1 MEEEAAR
8 QGTNEPE
15 HLLGSPPVQGGEIQ
29 EARAFLR
36 HADPVLARVIDASP
50 DFQPREWLSEL
61 PPLDAFGTLVF
72 QVIGQQLSVGATR
85 RIFDRLRGLF
95 GGDVPT
101 PSQFL
106 SASPDS
112 LRRAG
117 LSARKVATLR
127 LLAAA
132 FVDGRLSQSQLESLS
147 DQDIETQLTAIPG
160 IGPWTVQGFLIV
172 ALNRPDVVLPGDLAL
187 RKSIRRVYAL
197 GHLPTPAEVLQLAER
212 WRPYRSLATAYLFQA
227 AFDNTGQRGTEAV

>member
-1 MEEEAAR
+1 M
-8 QGTNEPE
+8 
-15 HLLGSPPVQGGEIQ
+15 
-29 EARAFLR
+29 
-36 HADPVLARVIDASP
+36 LARVIDASP

-72 QVIGQQLSVGATR
+72 QVIGQ
-85 RIFDRLRGLF
+85 
-95 GGDVPT
+95 
-101 PSQFL
+101 
-106 SASPDS
+106 
-112 LRRAG
+112 
-117 LSARKVATLR
+117 
-127 LLAAA
+127 
-132 FVDGRLSQSQLESLS
+132 
-147 DQDIETQLTAIPG
+147 QLTAIPG

-227 AFDNTGQRGTEAV
+227 AHVSNAHPTPVQEYHDDRTMATRFPG